1 MNWADTMK
9 GNATVALLEHVATD
23 GGAFRRA
30 PAASWDPS
38 DVWLTRIKQPRD
50 RAANS
55 APAGTPN
62 GIAARR
68 D

>member
-1 MNWADTMK
+1 MK

-23 GGAFRRA
+23 RGAFRRT
-30 PAASWDPS
+30 PVASWDPF

-55 APAGTPN
+55 APAGMSN